1 MFKEED
7 FPKRNGINRLIDLY
21 EKIITEKGALDEVN
35 LIDQFFTPLRTEI
48 NEGRYD
54 YKLVKAWN
62 SATNLLDLKVQ
73 ELFSRALQRDS
84 QKEQESLD
92 TRIKTIS
99 DGLHLGRPIAPLPR
113 KISKDHIIK
122 AYIEL
127 MINRRKKRN
136 YDVEP
141 ERMGYNPVDI
151 EPVSI
156 EADKEKI
163 LRKIQQFKKA
173 SIDFRSL
180 LAEKTWQEVLEI
192 LNILLHL
199 AHEQKIK
206 LFQEN
211 FPDGKIIIINQ
222 EKMN

>member
-7 FPKRNGINRLIDLY
+7 FPERNGINKLFDLY
-21 EKIITEKGALDEVN
+21 EKILAKRGALDKVD
-35 LIDQFFTPLRTEI
+35 LIDQFFTPLRAEI

-54 YKLVKAWN
+54 YKLVKAWS

-73 ELFSRALQRDS
+73 DLLSRALQKDS
-84 QKEQESLD
+84 EKKQESPD

-99 DGLHLGRPIAPLPR
+99 NGLHLGRPIAPLPR
-113 KISKDHIIK
+113 KISKDQIMK

-136 YDVEP
+136 YDVET
-141 ERMGYNPVDI
+141 ERMGYEPVDI

-156 EADKEKI
+156 EVNKEKI
-163 LRKIQQFKKA
+163 LRKIQQFKTA
-173 SIDFRSL
+173 SIDFSSL

-206 LFQEN
+206 LIQEN